1 MDFFDKYTVS
11 PIPMGESAAE
21 KSRPTPQERAR
32 FRLLQQCD
40 VQKEIL
46 TAQKEGREFTLQRNG
61 KNSKP
66 RAFWIKA
73 GDQIAF
79 TPRLGN
85 EFLIEKG
92 HGVLV
97 NNLDKLGE
105 VLADFRSAV
114 EAGGLD
120 TKIMEIVGAR
130 NTPSN
135 PTGTKQR
142 GRPRKTDIPRI
153 S

>member
-1 MDFFDKYTVS
+1 MDFFEKYSVS
-11 PIPMGESAAE
+11 PIPMGGSAAE

-85 EFLIEKG
+85 KFLIEKG

-120 TKIMEIVGAR
+120 TRIMEIVGAR
-130 NTPSN
+130 KLPSG
-135 PTGTKQR
+135 PTGTKRR
-142 GRPRKTDIPRI
+142 GRPPKQP